1 MMSSRSLLRGGVCV
15 GGFLLFCCV
24 SVAHAADAAATVIE
38 QGGRGAT
45 ALFSALDS
53 TGCISSTVLVIANDN
68 SDQTRPDA
76 PVRAAQVAVVVSQ
89 VDLCAVIPLLTGNGV
104 TTDAAILVAP
114 NLESASVN
122 AVVPVLNLAN
132 GTMVDVSVDVTFYGT
147 SPIQAD
153 AGEELDVTVPGYR
166 INTTFHQTFR
176 QAAAL
181 GEIATV
187 GGDLVSGP
195 SLDAMIQN
203 VRVGTVVVRRE

>member
-1 MMSSRSLLRGGVCV
+1 MSSRSLLRSGVCV

-24 SVAHAADAAATVIE
+24 SAAHAADAAATVIE

-45 ALFSALDS
+45 AFFSALDS
-53 TGCISSTVLVIANDN
+53 TGCISSAVFVIADDN
-68 SDQTRPDA
+68 SEQTRPDA
-76 PVRAAQVAVVVSQ
+76 PVRTAQVAVVVSQ
-89 VDLCAVIPLLTGNGV
+89 FDLCVGILLLTGNGV

-132 GTMVDVSVDVTFYGT
+132 GTLVDVSVDVTFYGT

-153 AGEELDVTVPGYR
+153 AREELDVTIPGYR
-166 INTTFHQTFR
+166 INTTFRQTFR
-176 QAAAL
+176 QASAL
-181 GEIATV
+181 GDIATV